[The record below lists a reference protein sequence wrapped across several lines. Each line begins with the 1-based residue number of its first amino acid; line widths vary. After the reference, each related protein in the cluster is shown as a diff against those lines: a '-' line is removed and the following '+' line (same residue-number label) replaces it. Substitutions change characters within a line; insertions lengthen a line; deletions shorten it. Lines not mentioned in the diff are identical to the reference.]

1 MKKMGKKKALSPSKT
16 VAKSEKEL
24 LTPRRDFCE
33 RR

>member
-1 MKKMGKKKALSPSKT
+1 MKKMEKKNALSPSKT

-24 LTPRRDFCE
+24 LTTQRDFWE